1 MNNRRKTLPP
11 IDPKIDPKLRAVLEA
26 LKEIQETGE
35 GVRGD
40 PMDRKL
46 TIRDLVDAGLAR
58 LRPGS
63 MTEFGPVNDDP
74 IDNDPPGSTLI
85 PPRPTGFNAIGSFG
99 YIVLSWDI
107 PGDQYLNHAFT
118 NIYRSE
124 TDNFAN
130 AEMIGRDTGMMY
142 TDHIREVEEE
152 GVGFYYWITFTST
165 EDREG
170 PPNNTSGTYAEVIPD
185 LGFLLDRLSGEIDE
199 SVLAKS
205 LNGRIDKIEVLETG
219 IKTETEIRESAD
231 LAMARRIDNVSA
243 AANGNASAIQTEQ
256 TVRADADA
264 ALAQQI
270 TTVQSQLGGNIASV
284 EQSMTTNIKR
294 LNGELVKL
302 GAEYTLKLDVNGY
315 VSGFGAYN
323 DGRTSDFAVVADRF
337 WVAPPNSTGKRKPFI
352 IQNNK
357 VYIDTALIRNAS
369 IQEGQLGPISF
380 GKITDSRGNPVT
392 TVAGKLKGELIEA
405 ENLRVAEAARFYG
418 NVYSNNF
425 RAGIA
430 GWAIYQSGNF
440 ELNEGRIRSSVQIG
454 NTTAGD
460 IAQGVGSINNWKRP
474 GSTLIDGNK
483 IFTGDAYV
491 DTLQIKGHAVTVP
504 EASFTEAGIS
514 LGTNW
519 TTVQT
524 LWVSRAN
531 APVHLTFG
539 CSCRADDSSSAV
551 ADASVSARLV
561 IDDQEAAVYNTIV
574 SDSVRAADTGSG
586 TVYARARGL
595 FSGGY
600 LLGAG
605 TGAAKVQIQLAR
617 TGSSG
622 GAFNRFIQALTV
634 KR

>member
-58 LRPGS
+58 LKPGS
-63 MTEFGPVNDDP
+63 MTEFGPVDDDP

-99 YIVLSWDI
+99 YVVLSWDI
-107 PGDQYLNHAFT
+107 PGDLYLNHAFT

-130 AEMIGRDTGMMY
+130 AKVIGRDTGMMY

-270 TTVQSQLGGNIASV
+270 TTVQSQLGSNIASV
-284 EQSMTTNIKR
+284 EQSMTTNIER

-357 VYIDTALIRNAS
+357 VYIDTAMIRNAS

-380 GKITDSRGNPVT
+380 GKITDRNGSPVT
-392 TVAGKLKGELIEA
+392 TIAGKLKGELIEA
-405 ENLRVAEAARFYG
+405 DNLRVAEAATFYG
-418 NVYSNNF
+418 DVYSNNYWS
-425 RAGIA
+425 GVS
-430 GWAIYQSGNF
+430 GWAIRQNGSAEFNNVTVRGTLYAEDIEGDVNDVAQVNWQGDKRVSSYKSLIHQQSIYISYSNKQGKCPYFMLTLRCF
-440 ELNEGRIRSSVQIG
+440 EERSDSTIGVTVQIEQNGRVLAEQYTAAQFGG
-454 NTTAGD
+454 NGGVAIAGGAD
-460 IAQGVGSINNWKRP
+460 NRIKGTVVFKVFA
-474 GSTLIDGNK
+474 
-483 IFTGDAYV
+483 DAYFANTMHV
-491 DTLQIKGHAVTVP
+491 YQ
-504 EASFTEAGIS
+504 
-514 LGTNW
+514 
-519 TTVQT
+519 
-524 LWVSRAN
+524 VS
-531 APVHLTFG
+531 
-539 CSCRADDSSSAV
+539 
-551 ADASVSARLV
+551 
-561 IDDQEAAVYNTIV
+561 
-574 SDSVRAADTGSG
+574 
-586 TVYARARGL
+586 GL
-595 FSGGY
+595 I
-600 LLGAG
+600 GA
-605 TGAAKVQIQLAR
+605 LA
-617 TGSSG
+617 
-622 GAFNRFIQALTV
+622 
-634 KR
+634 

>member
-107 PGDQYLNHAFT
+107 PGDLYLNHAFT

-130 AEMIGRDTGMMY
+130 AKVIGRDTGMMY

-284 EQSMTTNIKR
+284 EQSMTTNIER

-323 DGRTSDFAVVADRF
+323 DGKTSDFAIAADRF

-357 VYIDTALIRNAS
+357 VYIDTAMIRNAS

-380 GKITDSRGNPVT
+380 GKITDRNGSPVT

-405 ENLRVAEAARFYG
+405 DNLRVAEAATFYG
-418 NVYSNNF
+418 DVYSNNYWS
-425 RAGIA
+425 GVS
-430 GWAIYQSGNF
+430 GWAIRQNGSAEFNNVTVRGTLYAEDIEGDVNDVAQVNWQGDKRVSSYKSLIHQQSIYISYSNKQGKCPYFMLTLRCF
-440 ELNEGRIRSSVQIG
+440 EERSDSTIGVTVQIEQNGRVLAEQYTAAQFGG
-454 NTTAGD
+454 NGGVAIAGGAD
-460 IAQGVGSINNWKRP
+460 NRIKGTVVFKVFA
-474 GSTLIDGNK
+474 
-483 IFTGDAYV
+483 DAYFANTMHV
-491 DTLQIKGHAVTVP
+491 YQ
-504 EASFTEAGIS
+504 
-514 LGTNW
+514 
-519 TTVQT
+519 
-524 LWVSRAN
+524 VS
-531 APVHLTFG
+531 
-539 CSCRADDSSSAV
+539 
-551 ADASVSARLV
+551 
-561 IDDQEAAVYNTIV
+561 
-574 SDSVRAADTGSG
+574 
-586 TVYARARGL
+586 GL
-595 FSGGY
+595 I
-600 LLGAG
+600 GA
-605 TGAAKVQIQLAR
+605 LA
-617 TGSSG
+617 
-622 GAFNRFIQALTV
+622 
-634 KR
+634 

>member
-11 IDPKIDPKLRAVLEA
+11 IDPKTDPKLRPLLEA
-26 LKEIQETGE
+26 LKEITETGD

-58 LRPGS
+58 LKPGS
-63 MTEFGPVNDDP
+63 MTEFGPADDEA

-124 TDNFAN
+124 TDNLAN

-165 EDREG
+165 EDMEG
-170 PPNNTSGTYAEVIPD
+170 PANSTSGTYAEVIPD
-185 LGFLLDRLSGEIDE
+185 IGFLLDKLSGQVNE
-199 SVLAKS
+199 
-205 LNGRIDKIEVLETG
+205 EVLTPAFKNRLDGFQET
-219 IKTETEIRESAD
+219 ISD
-231 LAMARRIDNVSA
+231 LGDR
-243 AANGNASAIQTEQ
+243 
-256 TVRADADA
+256 
-264 ALAQQI
+264 
-270 TTVQSQLGGNIASV
+270 
-284 EQSMTTNIKR
+284 
-294 LNGELVKL
+294 
-302 GAEYTLKLDVNGY
+302 YTLSVTNNGY
-315 VSGFGAYN
+315 VSGFTIFNTGQQ
-323 DGRTSDFAVVADRF
+323 SDFAVLADRF
-337 WVAPPNSTGKRKPFI
+337 TIANQFGDERHPFFVTGGKT
-352 IQNNK
+352 
-357 VYIDTALIRNAS
+357 YIDTAFIRNAS

-405 ENLRVAEAARFYG
+405 DNLSVAEAAKFYG
-418 NVYSNNF
+418 NVFSNNF
-425 RAGIA
+425 RSGVS

-440 ELNEGRIRSSVQIG
+440 ELNEGRIRNSVQIG

-474 GSTLIDGNK
+474 NSTLIDGNK

-491 DTLQIKGHAVTVP
+491 DTLQIKGQAVTVP
-504 EASFTEAGIS
+504 AASFTKAMIS
-514 LGTNW
+514 LGIGW

-539 CSCRADDSSSAV
+539 CSCNAYDSANDTEKPTSY
-551 ADASVSARLV
+551 ASVSARLV
-561 IDDQEAAVYNTIV
+561 IDDQEAAVYDTII
-574 SDSVRAADTGSG
+574 SGSG
-586 TVYARARGL
+586 SATARASGL
-595 FSGGY
+595 FSAGY

-605 TGAAKVQIQLAR
+605 TGAAKVQIQLDR
-617 TGSSG
+617 TGRSG
-622 GAFNRFIQALTV
+622 GATNRFIQALTV

>member
-58 LRPGS
+58 LKPGS
-63 MTEFGPVNDDP
+63 MTEFGPVDDDP

-99 YIVLSWDI
+99 YVVLSWDI
-107 PGDQYLNHAFT
+107 PGDLYLNHAFT

-130 AEMIGRDTGMMY
+130 AKVIGRDTGMMY

-231 LAMARRIDNVSA
+231 LAMARRIDTVSA

-284 EQSMTTNIKR
+284 EQSMTTNIER

-357 VYIDTALIRNAS
+357 VYIDTAMIRNAS

-380 GKITDSRGNPVT
+380 GKITDRNGSPVT

-405 ENLRVAEAARFYG
+405 DNLRVAEAATFYG
-418 NVYSNNF
+418 DVYSNNYWS
-425 RAGIA
+425 GVS
-430 GWAIYQSGNF
+430 GWAIRQNGSAEFNNVTVRGTLYAEDIEGDVNDVAQVNWQGDKRVSSYKSLIHQQSIYISYSNKQGKCPYFMLTLRCF
-440 ELNEGRIRSSVQIG
+440 EERSDSTIGVTVQIEQNGRVLAEQYTAAQFGG
-454 NTTAGD
+454 NGGVAIAGGAD
-460 IAQGVGSINNWKRP
+460 NRIKGTVVFKVFA
-474 GSTLIDGNK
+474 
-483 IFTGDAYV
+483 DAYFANTMHV
-491 DTLQIKGHAVTVP
+491 YQ
-504 EASFTEAGIS
+504 
-514 LGTNW
+514 
-519 TTVQT
+519 
-524 LWVSRAN
+524 VS
-531 APVHLTFG
+531 
-539 CSCRADDSSSAV
+539 
-551 ADASVSARLV
+551 
-561 IDDQEAAVYNTIV
+561 
-574 SDSVRAADTGSG
+574 
-586 TVYARARGL
+586 GL
-595 FSGGY
+595 I
-600 LLGAG
+600 GA
-605 TGAAKVQIQLAR
+605 LA
-617 TGSSG
+617 
-622 GAFNRFIQALTV
+622 
-634 KR
+634 

>member
-1 MNNRRKTLPP
+1 
-11 IDPKIDPKLRAVLEA
+11 
-26 LKEIQETGE
+26 
-35 GVRGD
+35 
-40 PMDRKL
+40 MDRKL

-58 LRPGS
+58 LKPGS
-63 MTEFGPVNDDP
+63 MTEFGPVDDDP

-99 YIVLSWDI
+99 YVVLSWDI
-107 PGDQYLNHAFT
+107 PGDLYLNHAFT

-130 AEMIGRDTGMMY
+130 AKVIGRDTGMMY

-270 TTVQSQLGGNIASV
+270 TTVQSQLGSNIASV
-284 EQSMTTNIKR
+284 EQSMTTNIER

-357 VYIDTALIRNAS
+357 VYIDTAMIRNAS

-380 GKITDSRGNPVT
+380 GKITDRNGSPVT
-392 TVAGKLKGELIEA
+392 TIAGKLKGELIEA
-405 ENLRVAEAARFYG
+405 DNLRVAEAATFYG
-418 NVYSNNF
+418 DVYSNNYWS
-425 RAGIA
+425 GVS
-430 GWAIYQSGNF
+430 GWAIRQNGSAEFNNVTVRGTLYAEDIEGDVNDVAQVNWQGDKRVSSYKSLIHQQSIYISYSNKQGKCPYFMLTLRCF
-440 ELNEGRIRSSVQIG
+440 EERSDSTIGVTVQIEQNGRVLAEQYTAAQFGG
-454 NTTAGD
+454 NGGVAIAGGAD
-460 IAQGVGSINNWKRP
+460 NRIKGTVVFKVFA
-474 GSTLIDGNK
+474 
-483 IFTGDAYV
+483 DAYFANTMHV
-491 DTLQIKGHAVTVP
+491 YQ
-504 EASFTEAGIS
+504 
-514 LGTNW
+514 
-519 TTVQT
+519 
-524 LWVSRAN
+524 VS
-531 APVHLTFG
+531 
-539 CSCRADDSSSAV
+539 
-551 ADASVSARLV
+551 
-561 IDDQEAAVYNTIV
+561 
-574 SDSVRAADTGSG
+574 
-586 TVYARARGL
+586 GL
-595 FSGGY
+595 I
-600 LLGAG
+600 GA
-605 TGAAKVQIQLAR
+605 LA
-617 TGSSG
+617 
-622 GAFNRFIQALTV
+622 
-634 KR
+634 